1 LEWILFRSI
10 EAATVVGPLT
20 DPTPTR
26 RRRRR
31 RVPPCAPVPA
41 GFGFSGQPSELGW
54 DPGRVGRAWAELMR
68 RLGYNRY
75 VAWGG
80 DIGANAARLSDP
92 IFENIHLENTRVR
105 VGLVD
110 DDIACAF
117 SEPGG
122 RVAIDIVPKVVPNI
136 AWQFIPGLSRLV
148 SREEVQPNMYR
159 QVASQQ

>member
-10 EAATVVGPLT
+10 EAATVVVGPLT
-20 DPTPTR
+20 DPNPTR
-26 RRRRR
+26 WRRRR

-41 GFGFSGQPSELGW
+41 GFGFSGQPSELG
-54 DPGRVGRAWAELMR
+54 
-68 RLGYNRY
+68 YNRY
-75 VAWGG
+75 VARGG
-80 DIGANAARLSDP
+80 DIGANAARVSDP
-92 IFENIHLENTRVR
+92 IFENIDLENTRVR